1 MVKPKRLQSFQG
13 RFLIRFRTCGFK
25 AFKAKAPVMADFP
38 RLLSTLK
45 TPLTQLSGAIEPK
58 VGAQDQSE
66 DFPFPHKGRKNNLK
80 GKLKATRIIAIFFE
94 IFVQNL
100 GEKLYHEICI

>member
-1 MVKPKRLQSFQG
+1 
-13 RFLIRFRTCGFK
+13 
-25 AFKAKAPVMADFP
+25 MADFP

-80 GKLKATRIIAIFFE
+80 GKLKATRILGILFE

>member
-1 MVKPKRLQSFQG
+1 
-13 RFLIRFRTCGFK
+13 
-25 AFKAKAPVMADFP
+25 MADFP

-66 DFPFPHKGRKNNLK
+66 DLPFPP
-80 GKLKATRIIAIFFE
+80 
-94 IFVQNL
+94 Q
-100 GEKLYHEICI
+100 GEKKQP